1 MFSKTK
7 GVSENAVGTAIRKFV
22 EDNKVKGKPEKVE
35 KSPASLPL
43 AKRGDRAEE

>member
-7 GVSENAVGTAIRKFV
+7 GVSENAIRKFV
-22 EDNKVKGKPEKVE
+22 EDNKVKGKPETVE

-43 AKRGDRAEE
+43 AKRTLKAIEQKK